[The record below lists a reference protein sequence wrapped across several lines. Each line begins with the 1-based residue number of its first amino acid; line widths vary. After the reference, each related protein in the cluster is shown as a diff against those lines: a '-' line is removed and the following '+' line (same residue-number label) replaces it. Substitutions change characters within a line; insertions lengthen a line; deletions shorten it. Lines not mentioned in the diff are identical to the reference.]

1 MTRAWADWWRGATS
15 LFSSPSIRGP
25 TPLRL
30 RAGAK
35 SGANRDGRMPCL
47 AVPVIARLDWA
58 ISNHRPHTDSRC
70 RCYWMPSRA

>member
-15 LFSSPSIRGP
+15 LFNSPSMRGP

-35 SGANRDGRMPCL
+35 RGLSGGKGALP
-47 AVPVIARLDWA
+47 
-58 ISNHRPHTDSRC
+58 
-70 RCYWMPSRA
+70 